1 MLKVHP
7 ELIKKP
13 LFHGRTM
20 SFPENCV
27 QIVCI
32 KLMICVTFS
41 FISKRFQTELSNSY
55 TVKG

>member
-7 ELIKKP
+7 ERIKKP
-13 LFHGRTM
+13 LFYGSTM
-20 SFPENCV
+20 SFPENYM

-55 TVKG
+55 TAKG